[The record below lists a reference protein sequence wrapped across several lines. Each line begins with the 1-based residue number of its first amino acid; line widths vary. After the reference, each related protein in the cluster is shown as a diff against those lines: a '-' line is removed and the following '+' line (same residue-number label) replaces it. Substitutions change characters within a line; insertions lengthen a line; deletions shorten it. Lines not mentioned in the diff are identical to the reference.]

1 MIKSASQSSLTND
14 VKYRNLDTFNVP
26 SSEYLIET
34 VLIGSTTASVTFSN
48 LAQYAGVYKHLQIA
62 AVGKTDRAAAN
73 DNVIIR
79 FNGDSGTNYSIHN
92 LQGTGSSVVSGAGAN
107 ETKVIARAI
116 GGNTGN
122 FGAVIIDIL
131 DAFQTTKYP
140 TVRSLGGYANVQ
152 VELGSGSWRSTAGIS
167 SITLDQDV
175 GSNFL
180 TGSRF
185 SLYGVTA

>member
-14 VKYRNLDTFNVP
+14 VKYRNLDTFNVA